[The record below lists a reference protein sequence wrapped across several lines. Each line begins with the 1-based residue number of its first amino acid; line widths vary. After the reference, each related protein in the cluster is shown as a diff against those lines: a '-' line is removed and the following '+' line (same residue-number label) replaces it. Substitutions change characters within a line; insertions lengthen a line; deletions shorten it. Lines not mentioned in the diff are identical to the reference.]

1 MPSRS
6 KAVNSA
12 SMLRCE
18 FSVAD
23 HASAQSWNRKMG
35 GSLVR
40 RSFSVSPV
48 VAIGLF
54 GVLASAPALAQ
65 LPPQTTLRVA
75 ITRVGSELIAAPDG
89 GSLDLITFGGAATYN
104 VTVQNIGPSRAY
116 SVSVSG
122 VVPTG
127 PTPTRIT
134 AVTPAGCT
142 VATDGSSFTCAN
154 IGDLPDGVLADGGF
168 LAATSTTGTVRISL
182 AAPPRP
188 YTTNCTLPDGGP
200 VDGNSLGALSVTANA
215 TNATAPATGTYGGT
229 TTTRPLADVAVTV
242 SGPDTAS
249 EGSQVSYQV
258 HAANNGPCPA
268 NRVRLSN
275 DNVSAGLLFQNNTGN
290 AGCST
295 YPCILAT
302 SWPAG
307 ASTDITS
314 TYTVDNLPVAIKVSQ
329 ELQELDI
336 ASLAT
341 AGGALATPDPVA
353 ANNSAILSTTVSH
366 DTGCSSVGA
375 GSLGFVGIA
384 LAAVALIRR
393 RRRA

>member
-1 MPSRS
+1 M
-6 KAVNSA
+6 
-12 SMLRCE
+12 
-18 FSVAD
+18 
-23 HASAQSWNRKMG
+23 
-35 GSLVR
+35 R
-40 RSFSVSPV
+40 RSFSVSQV
-48 VAIGLF
+48 VAIGLL
-54 GVLASAPALAQ
+54 GALASAPALAQ
-65 LPPQTTLRVA
+65 LPQTTLRVT

-89 GSLDLITFGGAATYN
+89 GSPLDLITFGGAATYN
-104 VTVQNIGPSRAY
+104 VAVQNIGPTRAS
-116 SVSVSG
+116 SVSLTG
-122 VVPTG
+122 AVPAG
-127 PTPTRIT
+127 PTATRIT
-134 AVTPAGCT
+134 AVTPASCT
-142 VATDGSSFTCAN
+142 VAADGSSFTCAN
-154 IGDLPDGVLADGGF
+154 LGDLPDGLLADGGF
-168 LAATSTTGTVRISL
+168 LAGTSTTGTVRISL

-215 TNATAPATGTYGGT
+215 TNATAPATGTYAGT
-229 TTTRPLADVAVTV
+229 TRTRPLADVAVTV
-242 SGPDTAS
+242 SGPDNAN

-275 DNVSAGLLFQNNTGN
+275 DNVSAGLIFQNNTGN
-290 AGCST
+290 AGCTT
-295 YPCILAT
+295 YPCILGAP
-302 SWPAG
+302 WPAG

-341 AGGALATPDPVA
+341 AGSALATPDPVP
-353 ANNSAILSTTVSH
+353 ANNSAIMNTTVMH